1 MVAVYPA
8 LFNKRLLLLNYKSES
23 LYEANYN
30 IRRNNANQLSTAI
43 SFESASS
50 FLFGGKCDLKTKT
63 CTGGGG
69 GGGGGNLRSVPSGV
83 SAVSK
88 KSRGNDGLFA
98 RNHVSE
104 RQWYGNSMV
113 YTHMFD

>member
-8 LFNKRLLLLNYKSES
+8 LFNKRLPLLNYKSES
-23 LYEANYN
+23 LYEVNYN
-30 IRRNNANQLSTAI
+30 LRRNNANQLSTAI

-63 CTGGGG
+63 CT
-69 GGGGGNLRSVPSGV
+69 GGGGNLRSVPSGV

-104 RQWYGNSMV
+104 RQWYGNR
-113 YTHMFD
+113 